1 MSVVIVAVMFNM
13 FAEDFLRIELD
24 FDPTSV
30 FFAVLLV
37 FASIVPRVYRWLL
50 LMKSGADGISV
61 TFWDSFKI
69 TLVGLALNII
79 SPAGSGD
86 VLKSYYGYQWT
97 GVKERMVA
105 VSLYDKLIAILSLG
119 LIAVVGFLYSFS
131 WSYLIAASIC
141 ISIFLLL
148 TNPQIILWASRVK
161 LLEKINEKT
170 LKLNFVKLSSG
181 LKFSKTTIFSTI
193 SLSLFAWLID
203 FVFLYYCLQW
213 SGVNLIINEAIF
225 NGAILKLGKLFPF
238 TLNGM
243 GTDELIMGFLFANDK
258 SEVGL
263 VLIASVLYRIMIDV
277 FPALLGVVFILTGKK
292 RLNE

>member
-1 MSVVIVAVMFNM
+1 M

>member
-1 MSVVIVAVMFNM
+1 M
-13 FAEDFLRIELD
+13 
-24 FDPTSV
+24 
-30 FFAVLLV
+30 
-37 FASIVPRVYRWLL
+37 L
-50 LMKSGADGISV
+50 LMKSGADGISI

-119 LIAVVGFLYSFS
+119 LIAIIGFLYSFS
-131 WSYLIAASIC
+131 WRYLIAAFIC
-141 ISIFLLL
+141 ISIFLIL
-148 TNPQIILWASRVK
+148 TNPRIILWASRVK
-161 LLEKINEKT
+161 LLEKINQKT

-181 LKFSKTTIFSTI
+181 LKFSKTTIYSSI
-193 SLSLFAWLID
+193 SLSLLAWLID
-203 FVFLYYCLQW
+203 FIFLYSCLKW
-213 SGVNLIINEAIF
+213 SGINLTINEAIF

-243 GTDELIMGFLFANDK
+243 GSDELIMGFLFANYK

-277 FPALLGVVFILTGKK
+277 VPALLGVVFILTGKK
-292 RLNE
+292 RSYE

>member
-1 MSVVIVAVMFNM
+1 M

-30 FFAVLLV
+30 FVAVLLV

-50 LMKSGADGISV
+50 LMKSGADGISI

-131 WSYLIAASIC
+131 LSYLIAASIC
-141 ISIFLLL
+141 ITIFFLL
-148 TNPQIILWASRVK
+148 TNPLIILWASRVK

-203 FVFLYYCLQW
+203 FVFLFYCLKW

-277 FPALLGVVFILTGKK
+277 VPALLGVIFILTGKK

>member
-1 MSVVIVAVMFNM
+1 MFNM

-24 FDPTSV
+24 FDTTSV
-30 FFAVLLV
+30 FVAVLLV
-37 FASIVPRVYRWLL
+37 FASIVPRVYRWML
-50 LMKSGADGISV
+50 LMKSGEDGISI

-141 ISIFLLL
+141 ITIFLLL
-148 TNPQIILWASRVK
+148 TNPLIILWASRVK

-181 LKFSKTTIFSTI
+181 LNFSKTTIFSTI

-203 FVFLYYCLQW
+203 FIFLYYCLKW

-263 VLIASVLYRIMIDV
+263 VLIASVFYRIMIDV

>member
-1 MSVVIVAVMFNM
+1 MFS
-13 FAEDFLRIELD
+13 EDFLRIELD

>member
-1 MSVVIVAVMFNM
+1 MFS
-13 FAEDFLRIELD
+13 EDFLRIELD

-119 LIAVVGFLYSFS
+119 LIAVVGFLCSFS

-148 TNPQIILWASRVK
+148 TNPQIILLASRVK